1 MCNSAPFLI
10 AGHKMAPTRTSTST
24 FALISVLPHPSG
36 FLFFCFYS
44 YVRRAA
50 KAGHGQLSGFM
61 ADSRG
66 GEWER
71 EKWVSCAYQNVDSDF
86 NLFIFMQKNSD
97 SSSSNSG
104 SNKKHSAL
112 WLAYFLVQLPFC
124 QWVCLLIST
133 LNRLIAPTLPL
144 LLSHEHLLKVI
155 KSLIRNGK
163 ATLAG

>member
-1 MCNSAPFLI
+1 
-10 AGHKMAPTRTSTST
+10 
-24 FALISVLPHPSG
+24 
-36 FLFFCFYS
+36 
-44 YVRRAA
+44 
-50 KAGHGQLSGFM
+50 M